1 MTRKRPLLSIC
12 VPTFNRP
19 ELVQHAIASIVQSA
33 PAESGDV
40 EIVVADNSP
49 AVSEEACRR
58 ALDEWGG
65 RSVYIG
71 NETNLGMAGNL
82 NQCVAHA
89 TGRFVIFVC
98 DDDSLLSG
106 AVPKILRA
114 LHSAREIDKVLLFGV
129 QAVDAAGRLLRLHEY
144 RRDVRVGP
152 DEALRRLLTGFGFV
166 WFPGT
171 VASSDAYAA
180 AGPFDEDIGNA
191 ADIDMWVRLFARHGV
206 RCVPETIGSYSVHA
220 GTATRSSVI
229 DADGIAKTMT
239 IFERARTTGLLSSR
253 TLRRSQA
260 AYLHQLILA
269 AVYVGLESGDLPG
282 ARTAMALFGLPSVRA
297 LGPSPRWLP
306 LRLVF
311 SVLVR
316 APAGLARTLV
326 RWSLRLDVVRR
337 VRAAQARVLGRLPMA
352 R

>member
-1 MTRKRPLLSIC
+1 MTLAQPTLSIC

-19 ELVQHAIASIVQSA
+19 ELVQHAIASIAQSA
-33 PAESGDV
+33 PAGNDDV

-49 AVSEEACRR
+49 AVSEAACRR
-58 ALDEWGG
+58 ALAEWGG
-65 RSVYIG
+65 RSVYVG
-71 NETNLGMAGNL
+71 NETNLGLAGNL
-82 NQCVAHA
+82 NRCVAHA

-98 DDDSLLSG
+98 DDDSLLPG

-114 LHSAREIDKVLLFGV
+114 LQSATEADKVLLFGV
-129 QAVDAAGRLLRLHEY
+129 QAVDAGGRRLRLHEY
-144 RRDVRVGP
+144 RRDARVGP
-152 DEALRRLLTGFGFV
+152 AEALRRLLTGFGFV

-171 VASSDAYAA
+171 VVRSDAYAA
-180 AGPFDEDIGNA
+180 AGPFDEAIGKA
-191 ADIDMWVRLFARHGV
+191 ADIDMWVRLFSRHGV
-206 RCVPETIGSYSVHA
+206 RCIPETIGSYSVHA

-229 DADGIAKTMT
+229 DAEAIDKTMI
-239 IFERARTTGLLSSR
+239 IFERARMTRVLSVQ

-260 AYLHQLILA
+260 AYLHQLILDA
-269 AVYVGLESGDLPG
+269 AYVGLQAGDLAG
-282 ARTAMALFGLPSVRA
+282 ARSAMALFGLPSVRA

-311 SVLVR
+311 AVLVR
-316 APAGLARTLV
+316 APAGLVRALV

-337 VRAAQARVLGRLPMA
+337 FRTAETLVVGRLPPS